1 MPLIAVEG
9 ADAVGKSTQTELLGA
24 YLSKRA
30 SERGVEFRYM
40 HLPRLA
46 GGRFSSLLHK
56 FLTGSLGRGV
66 QLEPQLAALLFACD
80 RFDARDRLVQWLA
93 KGDVV
98 LMDRYVASN
107 VAYQCAKLPDSKAR
121 MELRGWIESVE
132 YELFGMP
139 RADVTLYFDAP
150 MLFSKAQ
157 IALRRGRSDSEED
170 VYEVDEMLQRNVRL
184 EYEQVLANAS
194 NCYTLHCGTEDGSG
208 IGYTMREPHAIFE
221 EVKARLGSLGL

>member
-66 QLEPQLAALLFACD
+66 QLEPQLA
-80 RFDARDRLVQWLA
+80 

-150 MLFSKAQ
+150 LLFSKAQ

-184 EYEQVLANAS
+184 EYEQVLANAP
-194 NCYTLHCGTEDGSG
+194 NCYTVHCGTEDGSG

-221 EVKARLGSLGL
+221 EVKAHLESLGL

>member
-56 FLTGSLGRGV
+56 FLTGALGRGV
-66 QLEPQLAALLFACD
+66 QLEPQLAALLFA
-80 RFDARDRLVQWLA
+80 RDRLVQWLA
-93 KGDVV
+93 KRDIV

-107 VAYQCAKLPDSKAR
+107 VAYQCAKLSDSKAR
-121 MELRGWIESVE
+121 MDLRGWIESVE

-150 MLFSKAQ
+150 LLFSKAQ

-194 NCYTLHCGTEDGSG
+194 NCYTVHCGTEDGSG

-221 EVKARLGSLGL
+221 EVKARLGALGL

>member
-80 RFDARDRLVQWLA
+80 RFDARDRL
-93 KGDVV
+93 GEG
-98 LMDRYVASN
+98 RYCTHGS
-107 VAYQCAKLPDSKAR
+107 
-121 MELRGWIESVE
+121 LRGFECGLPVRE
-132 YELFGMP
+132 
-139 RADVTLYFDAP
+139 AP
-150 MLFSKAQ
+150 
-157 IALRRGRSDSEED
+157 
-170 VYEVDEMLQRNVRL
+170 
-184 EYEQVLANAS
+184 
-194 NCYTLHCGTEDGSG
+194 
-208 IGYTMREPHAIFE
+208 
-221 EVKARLGSLGL
+221 

>member
-1 MPLIAVEG
+1 
-9 ADAVGKSTQTELLGA
+9 
-24 YLSKRA
+24 
-30 SERGVEFRYM
+30 
-40 HLPRLA
+40 
-46 GGRFSSLLHK
+46 
-56 FLTGSLGRGV
+56 
-66 QLEPQLAALLFACD
+66 
-80 RFDARDRLVQWLA
+80 
-93 KGDVV
+93 
-98 LMDRYVASN
+98 MDRYVASN

-150 MLFSKAQ
+150 LLFSKAQ

-184 EYEQVLANAS
+184 EYEQVLANAP
-194 NCYTLHCGTEDGSG
+194 NCYTVHCGTEDGSG